1 MNHRVVWLETGQ
13 SFEVAAG
20 EAVLE
25 AALRGEIALPHECQF
40 GGCGTCRIKLVE
52 GAVGY
57 TSEDG
62 EAGELPMGLSPEEAE
77 AGYALACQAR
87 PTSDLVISVAPPL
100 ACSSPTLLSATVE
113 GVQALTPDVTHLRLR
128 LPADAELVY
137 RPGQYMNVQLGDGRH
152 RSFSMASRPNGGT
165 VDFHVRR
172 IPGGTFT
179 EQHLATLRA
188 GQTLDVEMP
197 HGNFCFHAEDYRPLV
212 MVATG
217 TGLAPI
223 KSMLE
228 ALMDD
233 EDCPPVSLY
242 WGMRTEADL
251 YLHDEIQTWADRLY
265 DFQYVPV
272 LSRASD
278 SWTGRRGYVQDA
290 VLADLPD
297 LSEHAIYL
305 CGSPTMIADAK
316 VAFAARGASM
326 DHLYADSFVFQMV

>member
-25 AALRGEIALPHECQF
+25 AALRCEIALPHECQF
-40 GGCGTCRIKLVE
+40 GGCGTCRVKLVE
-52 GAVGY
+52 GSVSY
-57 TSEDG
+57 NNEDG
-62 EAGELPMGLSPEEAE
+62 EPGELPMGLSAEEDE

-87 PTSDLVISVAPPL
+87 PKSDLVISVEQAA
-100 ACSSPTLLSATVE
+100 ACSTPTLLKARVEAVSAF
-113 GVQALTPDVTHLRLR
+113 GPDVTHLRLC
-128 LPADAELVY
+128 LPEEAGLVY
-137 RPGQYMNVQLGDGRH
+137 HPGQYMNVQLGDGRH
-152 RSFSMASRPNGGT
+152 RSFSMASKPNGNS

-172 IPGGTFT
+172 IPGGYFT
-179 EQHLATLRA
+179 EQRLQALKV
-188 GQTLDVEMP
+188 GSSLEVELP
-197 HGNFCFHAEDYRPLV
+197 LGNFRLHAEDYRPLV
-212 MVATG
+212 MVVTG

-265 DFQYVPV
+265 EFQYVPV

-278 SWTGRRGYVQDA
+278 GWTGRRGYVQDA

-305 CGSPTMIADAK
+305 CGSPTMITDAK
-316 VAFAARGASM
+316 IAFVSRGASM
-326 DHLYADSFVFQMV
+326 EHLYADSFVFQS